1 MTMPMQWALRRRM
14 MMAALGSGIDVAA
27 LSITYTGAYTDYG
40 MVTMSDGARY
50 RLLAF
55 TSSGT
60 LSIEQPVNCEVCVVG
75 GGANGAKAAGERGGD
90 GGAGAYLKNQSVSA
104 YNGGSVVVGAG
115 QGVSSIADVSVNAV
129 SGKNGGTG
137 AGGQTA
143 GTGDGISKYP
153 FEDTG
158 YSLWA
163 GKPHCGG
170 GGQGAYADATYGN
183 PPVGISGGNGGTNG
197 GNGYKQVNGQSP
209 PSGGVGGSYGGGKG
223 NSGEGAGQGEN
234 ATYYGSGAGGGLC
247 YQPKYNNFLYYN
259 GGSGYQ
265 GIVYMRIPGEPPAY
279 ISDLP
284 LGALINIGTDDGAG
298 APNYE
303 IADKNNLVSG
313 GVVLVRK
320 NIYSKSEF
328 GSNGNYPN
336 STLDNLIKTTIYNK
350 MPQKLR
356 DKMMDVSFTLSGPGN
371 ITRKM
376 FAPTRTMVGFGNN
389 NGVAEGKALQLYT
402 SNTSRIKTFD
412 GSAYAWWLSSK
423 EPSSGG
429 LWLVNASGGAH
440 NDRELSR
447 ARGVVPAFVIPSETL
462 YNATPNTDGSY
473 NLIL

>member
-1 MTMPMQWALRRRM
+1 
-14 MMAALGSGIDVAA
+14 MAASGGVDVAN
-27 LSITYTGAYTDYG
+27 LVIEGSCTFQDYG
-40 MVTMSDGARY
+40 VVQMNDGDY
-50 RLLAF
+50 RLLAI
-55 TSSGT
+55 TSSGN
-60 LSIEQPVNCEVCVVG
+60 LVPAEPVNIEVCVVG
-75 GGANGAKAAGERGGD
+75 GGANGAKAAGNRGGD
-90 GGAGAYLKNQSVSA
+90 GGAGAYMKNQVIEA
-104 YNGGSVVVGAG
+104 FRGGAVVVGAG

-170 GGQGAYADATYGN
+170 GGQGAYATPIYGN
-183 PPVGISGGNGGTNG
+183 PPVGTSGGNGGTNG
-197 GNGYKQVNGQSP
+197 GNGDKQVDGQSP

-223 NSGEGAGQGEN
+223 NSGEGAGEGEN

-247 YQPKYNNFLYYN
+247 YEPKYDNFLYYN

-265 GIVYMRIPGEPPAY
+265 GIVYIRIPLDQAAGGGGAPIGAP

-284 LGALINIGTDDGAG
+284 LGALINIGTDGGAG

-303 IADKNNLVSG
+303 IADKDNLVSG

-320 NIYSKSEF
+320 NIYSISEF
-328 GSNGNYPN
+328 GSNENYHN
-336 STLDNLIKTTIYNK
+336 GTLDNLIKTTIYNK

-356 DKMMDVSFTLSGPGN
+356 DKMMDVSFPLYNSDN

-376 FAPTRTMVGFGNN
+376 FVLTYTMVGFGNN
-389 NGVAEGKALQLYT
+389 RGVAEGKALQLYT
-402 SNTSRIKTFD
+402 SDASRVKTFN
-412 GSAYAWWLSSK
+412 GSADAWWLSSRFTSGYAWYVY
-423 EPSSGG
+423 PDGRSNGGNSSQT
-429 LWLVNASGGAH
+429 L
-440 NDRELSR
+440 
-447 ARGVVPAFVIPSETL
+447 GVVPAFVIPSKTR
-462 YNATPNTDGSY
+462 YDAAPNTDGSY